1 MVLSIFLTGILT
13 LICIILAFR
22 HYLYS
27 RTYGSFLDVPLSK
40 HGFLV
45 LSGEVLTA
53 LIFLYIFL
61 FSIVVNSFGNE
72 YPEFSLP
79 LIIPVVLV
87 LVLFIH
93 NHVSLVRFLQEML
106 MESYL
111 NDCYSSVLRNKP
123 IQKRKWVGK
132 TVPYLSISFLNGRYD
147 LTSLE
152 SDFDCFEEC
161 VNASFM
167 GKELEFDSSDLAY
180 ICHLG
185 SFAYAIALTSYSQNY
200 INKLEKVLYCDSEE
214 KNV

>member
-1 MVLSIFLTGILT
+1 MVLSIIFAGILT

-22 HYLYS
+22 HYLYG
-27 RTYGSFLDVPLSK
+27 RTYGSFLDVSLSK
-40 HGFLV
+40 HSILV

-61 FSIVVNSFGNE
+61 FSIVVNSFGNK

-87 LVLFIH
+87 LVLFIY
-93 NHVSLVRFLQEML
+93 NHISLVRFLQEML

-111 NDCYSSVLRNKP
+111 IDCYSSVIRSKP
-123 IQKRKWVGK
+123 IKKRNWAGK
-132 TVPYLSISFLNGRYD
+132 SVPYLSLSFLNGRYD
-147 LTSLE
+147 LPSLE
-152 SDFDCFEEC
+152 SDFDYFEEC

-167 GKELEFDSSDLAY
+167 GKELDFNSPDLVY

-185 SFAYAIALTSYSQNY
+185 SFAYAIVLISYGQKYLNE
-200 INKLEKVLYCDSEE
+200 IE
-214 KNV
+214 

>member
-1 MVLSIFLTGILT
+1 MVLSIIFVGILT

-22 HYLYS
+22 HYLYG
-27 RTYGSFLDVPLSK
+27 RTYGSFLDVSLSK
-40 HGFLV
+40 HSILV

-87 LVLFIH
+87 LVLFIY
-93 NHVSLVRFLQEML
+93 NHISLVRFLQEIL
-106 MESYL
+106 IGSYL
-111 NDCYSSVLRNKP
+111 NDCYFSVIRNKS
-123 IQKRKWVGK
+123 IKKRSWAGK

-147 LTSLE
+147 LSSLE
-152 SDFDCFEEC
+152 SDFDYFEEY
-161 VNASFM
+161 VHASFM
-167 GKELEFDSSDLAY
+167 GKELDFNSPDLAY

-185 SFAYAIALTSYSQNY
+185 SFAYSIVLTSYIQNY
-200 INKLEKVLYCDSEE
+200 INKLEQIFYCDSEE